1 MMNWLRRLFSTE
13 LNIALVVP
21 REKKKPVRLDK
32 HRVEVMV
39 EYYKSG
45 HKPKELAEIFDVSLT
60 TVYKYIKE
68 SKNECVR

>member
-1 MMNWLRRLFSTE
+1 MNWLRRLFSTK
-13 LNIALVVP
+13 LNVVAMP

-32 HRVEVMV
+32 YNVEVMI

-60 TVYKYIKE
+60 TVYKYIRE
-68 SKNECVR
+68 SKNV